1 MNRKIQRWPSER
13 EGDLAVALHS
23 SFGKRDHSMILQVM
37 SPAKGGSRSLLKQMS
52 LMWEDKDCLAK
63 VQR

>member
-1 MNRKIQRWPSER
+1 
-13 EGDLAVALHS
+13 
-23 SFGKRDHSMILQVM
+23 MILQVM